1 MKRLVLTNCK
11 ICGKE
16 FSTQGLSQHVLKT
29 HSIKFKDYIVKFEL
43 DGKTPLCKCGCS
55 TPVTIRGSKIMDYI
69 DGHCDISHFRSG
81 VNPRKNEEQ
90 WKENLK
96 ISIRK
101 YNDLAKKENPEYRSG
116 SNNQFFGKKHTEESK
131 SKIKE
136 KVEEQIKAGKHPFL
150 GKDITVC

>member
-1 MKRLVLTNCK
+1 
-11 ICGKE
+11 
-16 FSTQGLSQHVLKT
+16 
-29 HSIKFKDYIVKFEL
+29 
-43 DGKTPLCKCGCS
+43 
-55 TPVTIRGSKIMDYI
+55 MDYV

-116 SNNQFFGKKHTEESK
+116 SNNQFFGKKSTQKNQNLKLKKKSK
-131 SKIKE
+131 SK
-136 KVEEQIKAGKHPFL
+136 
-150 GKDITVC
+150 